1 MLKGRPSPRARG
13 RQTQQKRRISSWTT
27 MITRAGGMEARGMRR
42 GAQNSTSTQEQLD
55 HFFLA
60 RQELSSVVVCL
71 VQLDVVRLLTD
82 GARPAA
88 DQLRALREARD
99 AHEGCPR
106 ARRRLRHHREA
117 EREGGVEGVD
127 IPGHDREAPGYA
139 SAAQHP
145 EILRRERT
153 VLLRRILD

>member
-88 DQLRALREARD
+88 DQLRALREAR
-99 AHEGCPR
+99 
-106 ARRRLRHHREA
+106 
-117 EREGGVEGVD
+117 
-127 IPGHDREAPGYA
+127 GYA

-153 VLLRRILD
+153 VLLRRLLDRLCE